1 MAIADDLVPVKL
13 VLQHELGRVPV
24 EEPLL
29 HFEDLLVLGLLFD
42 VCVNLLDLV
51 PLFVVVAPCRGH
63 VVDGLL
69 R

>member
-13 VLQHELGRVPV
+13 VLQHELGGVPV

-29 HFEDLLVLGLLFD
+29 HFEDLLVLGLLFY